1 MGFTIEDALVE
12 TGEQY
17 CLKLLSGE
25 KGCGNSISWVHMIED
40 TTIIQQLWGKELV
53 VTTGLGFQTHDSLL
67 HFVKTLVKYHS
78 VGLIINIGKYIF
90 DVPKDII
97 DYCNE
102 HDFPLLTTPWEIHMS
117 DLIKDFSMRCLTSE
131 KEDRQISRYFKN
143 LLIDS
148 RLEQDSREQL
158 MSSFDI
164 DGYFQVVLVGIDHA
178 DQFDMIQRRRLA
190 FQIELCFEKIESPYS
205 FFWFDGYF
213 VLIVNN
219 LDVDELED
227 IVNHMYQRSKKR
239 MIEQMIH
246 VGIGTRMLDLRSVR
260 LSYKRALAAAQMAL
274 HFHYPMMFFEE
285 MGVYQILFSI
295 EDRDILKNMYD
306 QLLSTLIEYDQKH
319 HSELEQTLYHYLV
332 FDGNQQAMAK
342 NLFMHRNTINYRMTK
357 VKELLG
363 CDLATF
369 EEKMPYMLAFYM
381 KKMFEK
387 EDDK

>member
-1 MGFTIEDALVE
+1 MKV
-12 TGEQY
+12 
-17 CLKLLSGE
+17 
-25 KGCGNSISWVHMIED
+25 
-40 TTIIQQLWGKELV
+40 
-53 VTTGLGFQTHDSLL
+53 
-67 HFVKTLVKYHS
+67 
-78 VGLIINIGKYIF
+78 LI
-90 DVPKDII
+90 P
-97 DYCNE
+97 
-102 HDFPLLTTPWEIHMS
+102 
-117 DLIKDFSMRCLTSE
+117 
-131 KEDRQISRYFKN
+131 
-143 LLIDS
+143 
-148 RLEQDSREQL
+148 
-158 MSSFDI
+158 
-164 DGYFQVVLVGIDHA
+164 
-178 DQFDMIQRRRLA
+178 
-190 FQIELCFEKIESPYS
+190 

-319 HSELEQTLYHYLV
+319 HSELEQTLYNYLV

-363 CDLATF
+363 CDLSTF

-387 EDDK
+387 DDDK